1 MNFLASLFSSSSGA
15 AAGSATAGSFAA
27 PIVEAGTVAGTGT
40 AAAGSA
46 YGSALPGSV
55 GSAGL
60 STADIIS
67 GTANAFGALSSIRAG
82 KFNETALKIEAENET
97 LRGRAEFVQGQQEAN
112 ATRDR
117 LLRTLAQQTAA
128 GAASGISLDSG
139 SVRAGTE
146 AALNA
151 AGRELSIGGAN
162 AEIAQ
167 LTRNANARRLALQ
180 GAGEKAAGYARGTFG
195 LLSAYDRRTRIGSVY

>member
-1 MNFLASLFSSSSGA
+1 MNFLSSLFSSSSGA
-15 AAGSATAGSFAA
+15 AAGSASAGAASAGATAGAT
-27 PIVEAGTVAGTGT
+27 GTV
-40 AAAGSA
+40 
-46 YGSALPGSV
+46 
-55 GSAGL
+55 SAGVGAGGTV
-60 STADIIS
+60 TATGAWTTSDIIS
-67 GTANAFGALSSIRAG
+67 GAANAFGALSSAQAG
-82 KFNETALKIEAENET
+82 KFNETALKIEAQNES
-97 LRGRAEFVQGQQEAN
+97 LRGRAEYVQGQQEAN
-112 ATRDR
+112 ETRDR

-162 AEIAQ
+162 AEIAR
-167 LTRNANARRLALQ
+167 LTRNANARRLLLQ

-195 LLSAYDRRTRIGSVY
+195 LLSAYDRRTRIGSVA